1 MMGFFYAFV
10 FMIIYY
16 YILKKDI
23 IMRNFLK
30 TFNLITMIICMGG
43 LFYAYY
49 YDNIKDMLL
58 FGFIYVANV
67 ISIHDNG

>member
-1 MMGFFYAFV
+1 
-10 FMIIYY
+10 
-16 YILKKDI
+16 
-23 IMRNFLK
+23 MRNFLK
-30 TFNLITMIICMGG
+30 TFNLITMIVCMGG

-49 YDNIKDMLL
+49 YDDIKDMLL